1 MPDTTKVCALCGFYN
16 DTDMS
21 CERFPPSVKEKYV
34 DDNGDNC
41 AYWDQPFIEDPWHTR
56 CGEWQE
62 INDPVDNKN
71 HPEHD
76 AAFARLKLIVQA
88 HEEKNKESQEEID
101 ANRDGT

>member
-16 DTDMS
+16 EIGMD
-21 CERFPPSVKEKYV
+21 CERFPPNIREKYV

-41 AYWDQPFIEDPWHTR
+41 ARWHQPFIEHPWHTR

-62 INDPVDNKN
+62 INDPVDNDE
-71 HPEHD
+71 HPDNE

-88 HEEKNKESQEEID
+88 HKEQNKESQKENN